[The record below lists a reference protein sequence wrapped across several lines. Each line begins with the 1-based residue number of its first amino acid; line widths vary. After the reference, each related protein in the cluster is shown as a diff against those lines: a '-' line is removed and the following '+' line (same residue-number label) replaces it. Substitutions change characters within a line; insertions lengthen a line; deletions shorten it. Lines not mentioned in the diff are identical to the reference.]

1 MFCGDEGPGKDG
13 SRVREVR
20 QVRSV
25 ARNVIAVSRARW
37 VLRHATALGHR
48 TRLTGSARVV
58 NHGRMLIGERVRLD
72 GSQAP
77 LEIIATSGGTL
88 EIGERTFVNFGA
100 SIVAH
105 EHITIGALCLIGPY
119 CSVMDNSYHRLEPDR
134 RYEAPPSEPV
144 VIGDNVWLGLRT
156 IVLPGVTIGDDAVI
170 GAGSVVS
177 HDVPPGVLAGG
188 VPARVIR
195 SL

>member
-1 MFCGDEGPGKDG
+1 MPVMGVDHT
-13 SRVREVR
+13 
-20 QVRSV
+20 RSI

-37 VLRHATALGHR
+37 HLRHASIVGR
-48 TRLTGSARVV
+48 KTRLTGSVRVI
-58 NHGRMLIGERVRLD
+58 NHGSMLIGERVRLD

-77 LEIIATSGGTL
+77 LELVAGTDGTL
-88 EIGERTFVNFGA
+88 EIGEGTFINFGT

-105 EHITIGALCLIGPY
+105 EHITIGALCLIGPF
-119 CSVMDNSYHRLEPDR
+119 CSVMDNSYHRLEPER
-134 RYEAPPSEPV
+134 RYETPASDPV
-144 VIGDNVWLGLRT
+144 VIGNNVWLGIRT

-177 HDVPPGVLAGG
+177 RDVPPRTLAAG